1 MKSFALLLV
10 LLMASPAL
18 SQTVSSSSLDPG
30 TATEFQRKA
39 RGEEGGDGTVRALK
53 HRLRRELVDLG
64 LSATFHR
71 MPHFGAGVARV
82 LGIAGDPQTEP
93 ARFDRPVTCRWEVDP
108 FDLSLTLD
116 LVHRYGVVT
125 SVEVDLDDR
134 RIALGVKGHHH
145 VTYGLSYEDEGNT
158 LQALVTL
165 PF

>member
-1 MKSFALLLV
+1 MKTFALLLV

-30 TATEFQRKA
+30 AAIEIQRK
-39 RGEEGGDGTVRALK
+39 GSVEEGGHGTIRALK

-64 LSATFHR
+64 LRATVHR
-71 MPHFGAGVARV
+71 MPHFSAGVARI
-82 LGIAGDPQTEP
+82 LGIADDAKIDT
-93 ARFDRPVTCRWEVDP
+93 ARVDRPVTCRWEVDP
-108 FDLSLTLD
+108 LDLSITLD
-116 LVHRYGVVT
+116 LVHRYGLVT

-145 VTYGLSYEDEGNT
+145 VNYGLSYEDEGNT